1 MDKIKRIRRDYTRI
15 SVSFKGAARE
25 LALAIKQVPY
35 PSIQAELLE
44 KTADL
49 VHAGAAEGR
58 VRESNRKTE
67 KSRRVTVGARVR
79 RCDAERYRH
88 AAAMSGR
95 SVYRFVV
102 DALERECARTGE
114 NEPPG
119 PGPGG

>member
-1 MDKIKRIRRDYTRI
+1 MDKIKRVRRDYTRI

-25 LALAIKQVPY
+25 LALAIRQVPY
-35 PSIQAELLE
+35 PNVRADLLE

-102 DALERECARTGE
+102 DALEAEVLKGE

-119 PGPGG
+119 HGPGG